1 MPTPISSTAPELR
14 ERLQL
19 LYVERALADVSGLSR
34 NGEYMADLEDEI
46 ATERVAYI
54 GAAVSEIASLR
65 ADLSGPL
72 RG

>member
-1 MPTPISSTAPELR
+1 MTIPTPSTAPELR

-19 LYVERALADVSGLSR
+19 LYVERARADVSGLS
-34 NGEYMADLEDEI
+34 GDAAYMADLEDEI
-46 ATERVAYI
+46 ATERIAYV